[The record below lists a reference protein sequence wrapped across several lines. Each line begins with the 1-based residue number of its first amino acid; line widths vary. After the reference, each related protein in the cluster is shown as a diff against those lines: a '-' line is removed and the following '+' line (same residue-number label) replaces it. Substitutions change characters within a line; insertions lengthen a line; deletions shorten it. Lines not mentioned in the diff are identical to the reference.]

1 MGARR
6 PRRARRRG
14 RCFGHQDRP
23 ASCAWKMQTR
33 CRCAATWRPPRLPAS
48 GGRRRPARAPPAQAP
63 CAVCAG
69 PATATRAAQAGR
81 AAGRRRRRR
90 GARLRDVEHAVPGLL
105 RELLRHL
112 VAAAGRG
119 QALRRQAARRAQ
131 RLQRLPVLADRAQLL
146 RDRLVLAP
154 RRILALLG
162 SPHHIAS
169 STVTAPVSSARACN
183 LACTKAHAVLCR
195 CRCAGCPPPFIPRAR
210 RGRRAHRQQ
219 ELSGREGMRG
229 GTGGGRAARLGGA
242 AVALLGSDALLVGV
256 DARLEVRH
264 ALAVLGLLG
273 GLAQPG
279 RRVT

>member
-69 PATATRAAQAGR
+69 PAAATCAAQGRR

-112 VAAAGRG
+112 VAAARRG
-119 QALRRQAARRAQ
+119 QALRGQAARRAQ

-146 RDRLVLAP
+146 RVRLVLAP
-154 RRILALLG
+154 RRILALLRSGAPHG
-162 SPHHIAS
+162 SAA
-169 STVTAPVSSARACN
+169 VAAQMSSA
-183 LACTKAHAVLCR
+183 CTCDLTCMETPTALCR
-195 CRCAGCPPPFIPRAR
+195 CRCAGSRRAR
-210 RGRRAHRQQ
+210 GPLHH
-219 ELSGREGMRG
+219 ELGVG
-229 GTGGGRAARLGGA
+229 GARAAGESRAGAGACAGERARAGGA
-242 AVALLGSDALLVGV
+242 PWRSGSGPPRRRCA
-256 DARLEVRH
+256 
-264 ALAVLGLLG
+264 
-273 GLAQPG
+273 PG
-279 RRVT
+279 RSRCAP